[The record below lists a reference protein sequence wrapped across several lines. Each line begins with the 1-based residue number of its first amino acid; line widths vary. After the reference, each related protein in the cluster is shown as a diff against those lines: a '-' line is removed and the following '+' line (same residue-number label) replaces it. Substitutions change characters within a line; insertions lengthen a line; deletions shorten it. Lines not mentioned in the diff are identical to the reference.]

1 MRSDALYLAD
11 ILDAIEAI
19 ERFVTGFDEARFLAD
34 ELVQSAVLQKLSII
48 GEAAAKLSD
57 ATRDRLPEIPWK
69 EIIGFRNIAVH
80 AYFSVD
86 WRIVFF
92 TVAVGAIAILLFA
105 LVARVLQGRA
115 KTAQRAAANARLVAE

>member
-1 MRSDALYLAD
+1 M
-11 ILDAIEAI
+11 
-19 ERFVTGFDEARFLAD
+19 TGFDEARFLAD

-86 WRIVFF
+86 WRIVLV
-92 TVAVGAIAILLFA
+92 TVADDLPMLKRFVDV
-105 LVARVLQGRA
+105 LV
-115 KTAQRAAANARLVAE
+115 KS

>member
-48 GEAAAKLSD
+48 GEAAARLSD
-57 ATRDRLPEIPWK
+57 ATRAGMPEIPWK

-86 WRIVFF
+86 WRIVFV
-92 TVAVGAIAILLFA
+92 TVADDLPVLKQF
-105 LVARVLQGRA
+105 VA
-115 KTAQRAAANARLVAE
+115 AQVKP

>member
-86 WRIVFF
+86 WRIVLV
-92 TVAVGAIAILLFA
+92 TVADDLPMLKRFVD
-105 LVARVLQGRA
+105 
-115 KTAQRAAANARLVAE
+115 AQVKR

>member
-1 MRSDALYLAD
+1 MRSDALYLED

-86 WRIVFF
+86 WRIVFV
-92 TVAVGAIAILLFA
+92 TVADDLPLLKRFVDV
-105 LVARVLQGRA
+105 LV
-115 KTAQRAAANARLVAE
+115 KS

>member
-19 ERFVTGFDEARFLAD
+19 ERFVTGLDEASFLAD

-86 WRIVFF
+86 WRIVFV
-92 TVAVGAIAILLFA
+92 TVADDLPMLKRFVD
-105 LVARVLQGRA
+105 
-115 KTAQRAAANARLVAE
+115 AQVKR

>member
-48 GEAAAKLSD
+48 GEAAAKVSD

-86 WRIVFF
+86 WRIVFV
-92 TVAVGAIAILLFA
+92 TVADDLPLLKRFVDV
-105 LVARVLQGRA
+105 LV
-115 KTAQRAAANARLVAE
+115 KS

>member
-19 ERFVTGFDEARFLAD
+19 ERFVTGFDEAGFLAD

-86 WRIVFF
+86 WRIVVV
-92 TVAVGAIAILLFA
+92 TVADDLPMLKRFVD
-105 LVARVLQGRA
+105 
-115 KTAQRAAANARLVAE
+115 AQVKQ

>member
-86 WRIVFF
+86 WRIVLV
-92 TVAVGAIAILLFA
+92 TVADDLPMLKRFVDV
-105 LVARVLQGRA
+105 LV
-115 KTAQRAAANARLVAE
+115 KS

>member
-19 ERFVTGFDEARFLAD
+19 ERFVTGFDEARFLAG

-86 WRIVFF
+86 WRIVLV
-92 TVAVGAIAILLFA
+92 TVADDLPMLKRFVD
-105 LVARVLQGRA
+105 
-115 KTAQRAAANARLVAE
+115 AQVKR

>member
-19 ERFVTGFDEARFLAD
+19 ERFVTGLDEASFLAD

-86 WRIVFF
+86 WRIVLV
-92 TVAVGAIAILLFA
+92 TVADDLPMLKRFVD
-105 LVARVLQGRA
+105 
-115 KTAQRAAANARLVAE
+115 AQVKR

>member
-86 WRIVFF
+86 WRIVFV
-92 TVAVGAIAILLFA
+92 TVADDLPMLKRFVD
-105 LVARVLQGRA
+105 
-115 KTAQRAAANARLVAE
+115 AQVKQ